1 MLGEEERS
9 NNIGSFSEASILKR
23 IGIVAARS
31 NCKYNFWNN
40 SIFYTS

>member
-23 IGIVAARS
+23 IAIVIARG
-31 NCKYNFWNN
+31 NCKYYFWNN
-40 SIFYTS
+40 SIFYIS